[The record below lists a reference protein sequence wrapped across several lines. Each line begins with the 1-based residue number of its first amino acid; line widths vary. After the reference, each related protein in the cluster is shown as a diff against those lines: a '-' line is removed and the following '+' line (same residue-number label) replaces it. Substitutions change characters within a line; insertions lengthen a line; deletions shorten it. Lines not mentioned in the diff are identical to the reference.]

1 MRINVKVRFDSQFPK
16 FENVMNNNYIIY
28 CNFPNDEKALE
39 KIKEVFSRKLG
50 VPIGK
55 IHFLTTGRN
64 GEWIFEIE
72 D

>member
-28 CNFPNDEKALE
+28 CNFSNDEKALE

-50 VPIGK
+50 VPISK
-55 IHFLTTGRN
+55 INFLATGRN
-64 GEWIFEIE
+64 SEWIFDIG